1 MPYLPAP
8 WGQAQKTWRWGEG
21 ADVGIPVAEGVT
33 FVHPDAAA
41 DGKLRLEIPVASAW
55 PTDEHGDT

>member
-1 MPYLPAP
+1 M
-8 WGQAQKTWRWGEG
+8 
-21 ADVGIPVAEGVT
+21 GIPVAEGVT